1 MKFSNF
7 PAKELFPHI
16 HQIHISQFAVFI
28 IFMRFMDGEKKDLQA
43 RSRKKKK
50 DTFEQLNNQLLSQC
64 FNEPSI

>member
-28 IFMRFMDGEKKDLQA
+28 IFMCCMDGENKDLQA
-43 RSRKKKK
+43 RGRKKNK
-50 DTFEQLNNQLLSQC
+50 DVFEQLNKQLLSQC
-64 FNEPSI
+64 FNEPPI